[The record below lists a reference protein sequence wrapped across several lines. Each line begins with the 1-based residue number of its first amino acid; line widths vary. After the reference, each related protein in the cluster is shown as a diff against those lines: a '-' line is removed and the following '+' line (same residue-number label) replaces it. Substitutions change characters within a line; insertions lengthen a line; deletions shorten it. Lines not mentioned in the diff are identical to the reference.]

1 METATGQLYTFL
13 VFSLSGIVIGIFF
26 DVFRILRKS
35 FKTPD
40 FITYIEDV
48 VFWITTGCFILFLL
62 YYFNN
67 GEIRWYTFL
76 GIFIGIILYIL
87 FISKYFIAINVK
99 IIQFIKKILNIIFF
113 SFKWIIRKLILKP
126 ISFIVINFKK
136 TFQTFFAKN
145 KNKFQK
151 NSKKKKDFDI
161 ECRKI

>member
-99 IIQFIKKILNIIFF
+99 IIQFIKI
-113 SFKWIIRKLILKP
+113 ILKL

>member
-87 FISKYFIAINVK
+87 FISKYFIAIN
-99 IIQFIKKILNIIFF
+99 LNIIFF
-113 SFKWIIRKLILKP
+113 PFKWIIRKLILKP